1 MVIFQIT
8 VVPLTVS
15 LPSGSIAPLWTPAEV
30 NDMIR
35 EANQIW
41 NQYSIQIHLLG
52 ITERSLASP
61 GAIGGIGASDL
72 PGLPGQL
79 RVLGAVAVLT
89 HRLRGNVHAGLAI
102 RGGRICALQ
111 WPIIR
116 SGETTRMRGRVLAHE
131 LGHLLGLDDYHPSA
145 ITPGDIAGQLA
156 SRNNLM
162 ASSVSFGTLLTPP
175 QILDAH
181 RSPWLR

>member
-1 MVIFQIT
+1 
-8 VVPLTVS
+8 
-15 LPSGSIAPLWTPAEV
+15 
-30 NDMIR
+30 MIR

-41 NQYSIQIHLLG
+41 SQYSVQIHLLG
-52 ITERSLASP
+52 ITRRSLDLP

-79 RVLGAVAVLT
+79 RIPGAVAVLT

-116 SGETTRMRGRVLAHE
+116 SGETARMRGRVLAHE
-131 LGHLLGLDDYHPSA
+131 LGHLLGLDDYHPGA
-145 ITPGDIAGQLA
+145 IDPRDIQGQLA
-156 SRNNLM
+156 LRNNLM
-162 ASSVSFGTLLTPP
+162 ASSVSLGTLLTPL
-175 QILDAH
+175 QVIEAH